1 MQKVSS
7 QSTNTGL
14 APSSVIAPTVATKVL
29 AVVITSSFGL
39 MVELLQLLIQNF
51 IKNSIY

>member
-14 APSSVIAPTVATKVL
+14 APTSLIAPTVATKVL
-29 AVVITSSFGL
+29 AAVITSLPVIPRSLRG
-39 MVELLQLLIQNF
+39 I
-51 IKNSIY
+51 